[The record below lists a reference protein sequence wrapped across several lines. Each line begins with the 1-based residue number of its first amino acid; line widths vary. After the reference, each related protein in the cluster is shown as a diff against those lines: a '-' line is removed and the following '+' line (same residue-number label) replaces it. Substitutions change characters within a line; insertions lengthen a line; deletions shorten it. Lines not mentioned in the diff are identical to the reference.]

1 MQGQQS
7 GGFPKA
13 ILALGLV
20 CAVMLPISL
29 YAIFVVAP
37 VEKSMGVVQ
46 KIFYFHVP
54 SAYAMYVAFL
64 TCAVCSGFY
73 LYKRDLRWD
82 AVSTAAAEV
91 GSLFCAMVLI
101 TGPLWARK
109 VWGVYWTWDPRLTTT
124 LLTGLVFFA
133 YLVLRSFG
141 DAGEVERRFAAA
153 LAILGALN
161 LPLIH
166 FSVQRWRGTHPT
178 VITGQ
183 GGGLEPPMLTALL
196 IGFILFSA
204 LVGLLMWVRTRAELL
219 KQRLL
224 ALEYEATDRGLLE
237 NIS

>member
-1 MQGQQS
+1 MQGKKS
-7 GGFPKA
+7 VSPPKTF
-13 ILALGLV
+13 LALGLF
-20 CAVMLPISL
+20 CAVVLPISL

-37 VEKSMGVVQ
+37 AEKSMGVVQ

-54 SAYAMYVAFL
+54 SAYAMYVAYL
-64 TCAVCSGFY
+64 CCAVCSGVY
-73 LYKRDLRWD
+73 LFKRDLRWD
-82 AVSTAAAEV
+82 AVATAAAEV

-109 VWGVYWTWDPRLTTT
+109 AWGVYWTWDPRLTTT

-178 VITGQ
+178 VITDQ
-183 GGGLEPPMLTALL
+183 GGGLEPRMTIALL
-196 IGFILFSA
+196 IGFVLFSA
-204 LVGLLMWVRTRAELL
+204 LVGLLIWVRARAELL
-219 KQRLL
+219 KQRL
-224 ALEYEATDRGLLE
+224 AAIESEVTDRGLLE
-237 NIS
+237 SIS

>member
-1 MQGQQS
+1 MQGKES
-7 GGFPKA
+7 GGFLKA
-13 ILALGLV
+13 IFALGLF
-20 CAVMLPISL
+20 CAIMLPITL
-29 YAIFVVAP
+29 YMVFVVAP

-64 TCAVCSGFY
+64 ICAVCSGVY
-73 LYKRDLRWD
+73 LVKRDLRWD
-82 AVSTAAAEV
+82 AVSVAAAEV
-91 GSLFCAMVLI
+91 GSLFCTMVLV

-109 VWGVYWTWDPRLTTT
+109 AWGVYWTWDPRLTTT
-124 LLTGLVFFA
+124 LLTGLIFFS

-153 LAILGALN
+153 LAILGVLN

-183 GGGLEPPMLTALL
+183 GGGLEPQMLTALL
-196 IGFILFSA
+196 TGFVLFSA
-204 LVGLLMWVRTRAELL
+204 LVGLLIWVRTRAELL
-219 KQRLL
+219 KQRLV
-224 ALEYEATDRGLLE
+224 ALESKATDRGLFE
-237 NIS
+237 SIT

>member
-1 MQGQQS
+1 MQATKS
-7 GGFPKA
+7 SGFPKA
-13 ILALGLV
+13 IFALGSF
-20 CAVMLPISL
+20 CAILLPITL

-54 SAYAMYVAFL
+54 SAYAMYVAFI
-64 TCAVCSGFY
+64 TCAVCSGVY
-73 LYKRDLRWD
+73 LVKRDLYWD
-82 AVSTAAAEV
+82 AISAASAEV
-91 GSLFCAMVLI
+91 GSLFCVMVLT

-109 VWGVYWTWDPRLTTT
+109 AWGVYWTWDPRLTTT
-124 LLTGLVFFA
+124 LLTGLIFFA

-153 LAILGALN
+153 LSILGVLN

-183 GGGLEPPMLTALL
+183 GGGLEPRMLTALL
-196 IGFILFSA
+196 VGFVLFSA
-204 LVGLLMWVRTRAELL
+204 LVGLLIWIRTRTELL
-219 KQRLL
+219 KQRLVE
-224 ALEYEATDRGLLE
+224 LESKATDRGLLE